1 MYARNGVLRE
11 YAAGSKCIERIKR
24 TRTKTKGIMAKKIKR
39 EKAKG
44 SGRKKLYNE
53 ETGLVTFRAPKSKI
67 KEIKD
72 HVKGMLRN
80 WIR

>member
-1 MYARNGVLRE
+1 
-11 YAAGSKCIERIKR
+11 
-24 TRTKTKGIMAKKIKR
+24 MAKKIKR

-67 KEIKD
+67 KEIKE

-80 WIR
+80 YLK